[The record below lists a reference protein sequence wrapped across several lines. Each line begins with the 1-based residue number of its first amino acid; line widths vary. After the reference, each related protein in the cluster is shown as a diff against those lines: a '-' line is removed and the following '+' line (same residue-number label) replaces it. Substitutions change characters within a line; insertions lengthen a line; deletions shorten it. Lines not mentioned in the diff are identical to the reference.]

1 MDTGQARRDFI
12 IDETTAFKFREIR
25 RGKLCPRS
33 IAVLQLR
40 RMIYTR
46 VIKQNGSAHHSIRYL
61 WSASERSQFFR
72 TSWETTIQVPGT
84 HIAFLTLTETK
95 SAFELLPPTYSNK
108 TRLRDVHTYTVR
120 ILGNERVARWTPLSA
135 WNHRRPTVSP
145 FYYVPIKYN
154 YRTFQWVKML

>member
-1 MDTGQARRDFI
+1 MDAGQARRDFI
-12 IDETTAFKFREIR
+12 IDKTTAFKFREIR
-25 RGKLCPRS
+25 RGKLSPRS

-46 VIKQNGSAHHSIRYL
+46 VIKQNGSARHSIRYL

-95 SAFELLPPTYSNK
+95 STFGFFHRRIRIKLAYETYIRIQSESLAMSVSRVELLFP
-108 TRLRDVHTYTVR
+108 REIIVVR
-120 ILGNERVARWTPLSA
+120 PFPLLLHS
-135 WNHRRPTVSP
+135 HK
-145 FYYVPIKYN
+145 I
-154 YRTFQWVKML
+154 